1 MQRGFSVILVL
12 LGVLIVVGSLIGIVY
27 YFGVQKQNPNPKI
40 TPDLAN
46 APLNTKESIDYH
58 FKPFPYSQLTGSI
71 LESQLKTFTDSGL
84 NISFKYSKAYS
95 IYSINSDSKHK
106 IASVFLL
113 KNVTPE
119 KEQAIQDEIYCDT
132 DNRRNPSGVCSEG
145 LLSDVDITVVKV
157 DKYPSYDEDKNYD
170 WRVCQKEIDTKEKV
184 IYSCREQVDAGR
196 FGYKY
201 YVYLDPFTEP
211 VVLQLAT
218 LDASDSADVIKSV
231 IDSFSGN

>member
-1 MQRGFSVILVL
+1 MQRGFSAILVL
-12 LGVLIVVGSLIGIVY
+12 LGILIVVGGLIVGVY
-27 YFGVQKQNPNPKI
+27 YFGVQKQAPNPTI
-40 TPDLAN
+40 TSDLAN

-58 FKPFPYSQLTGSI
+58 FKPFPYSQITDSMLD
-71 LESQLKTFTDSGL
+71 SQLKIFTDNGL
-84 NISFKYSKAYS
+84 NISFKYPEVYS
-95 IYSINSDSKHK
+95 IYSINSDSKYK

-119 KEQAIQDEIYCDT
+119 KEKAIKDEIYCDT
-132 DNRRNPSGVCSEG
+132 DNRKNPSGVCSEG
-145 LLSDVDITVVKV
+145 LLSDSDITVVKV
-157 DKYPSYDEDKNYD
+157 DKYPAYDEDKNYD

-201 YVYLDPFTEP
+201 YVYLNPFTEP

-218 LDASDSADVIKSV
+218 LNASDSADVIKSV
-231 IDSFSGN
+231 IDSFK